1 MPGSDAQTKCEAG
14 SVAPRKCSTPP
25 CSEGAAKCD
34 LCEAG
39 KYQDESGEED
49 CKACEPGHFCEEGA
63 PVPTACK
70 AGTYS
75 NRTDLGSQ
83 AECSVTAKGNYS
95 TQGST
100 EQTQCSPGT
109 HAPEEG
115 MGMCQKCEGGKY
127 QPDKGASEC
136 LECELGHYC
145 KEGASRPVPCP
156 EKTYADTQDR
166 EEIYNATSDSSL
178 RLGFGF
184 GFGFGFG
191 LESGLELG

>member
-49 CKACEPGHFCEEGA
+49 CKVCEPGHFCEEGA

-83 AECSVTAKGNYS
+83 VRIRVRVRVRVRIKLGL
-95 TQGST
+95 G
-100 EQTQCSPGT
+100 
-109 HAPEEG
+109 
-115 MGMCQKCEGGKY
+115 
-127 QPDKGASEC
+127 
-136 LECELGHYC
+136 LGH
-145 KEGASRPVPCP
+145 EQGQGQRQGQGQGQGQA
-156 EKTYADTQDR
+156 
-166 EEIYNATSDSSL
+166 
-178 RLGFGF
+178 
-184 GFGFGFG
+184 
-191 LESGLELG
+191 